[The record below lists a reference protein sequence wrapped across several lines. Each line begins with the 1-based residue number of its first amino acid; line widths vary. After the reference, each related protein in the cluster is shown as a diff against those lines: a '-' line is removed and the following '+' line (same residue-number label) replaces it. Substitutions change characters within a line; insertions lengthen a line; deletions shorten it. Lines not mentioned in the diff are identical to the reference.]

1 VLYNAAVSGKVLL
14 AAAATCTDPYCV
26 LVIPLLA
33 ESHEDYAWVNRMLV
47 VDVPLETQVARVM
60 QRDSISREAAL
71 SILAAQ
77 ATRERRL
84 ALADDVIDNT
94 GPPKA
99 LGASVERLHDRY
111 LALAAAQKRR

>member
-1 VLYNAAVSGKVLL
+1 M
-14 AAAATCTDPYCV
+14 

-33 ESHEDYAWVNRMLV
+33 ESHEDYAWVNRTLV

-60 QRDSISREAAL
+60 QRDSIGRDAAL
-71 SILAAQ
+71 SILAVQ

-99 LGASVERLHDRY
+99 LGSSVERLHARY
-111 LALAAAQKRR
+111 LALAAAQKRKRALGAA